1 MLKFWTVAVVA
12 AFVSTSAI
20 AAPAS
25 RVANRSMVTKC
36 AAGGCAADQ
45 QLVCEQK
52 GTLRSCHCEP

>member
-25 RVANRSMVTKC
+25 RAANRSMVTKC
-36 AAGGCAADQ
+36 ADGCPGDQ
-45 QLVCEQK
+45 HMVCEQN
-52 GTLRSCHCEP
+52 GTLRSCHCGY